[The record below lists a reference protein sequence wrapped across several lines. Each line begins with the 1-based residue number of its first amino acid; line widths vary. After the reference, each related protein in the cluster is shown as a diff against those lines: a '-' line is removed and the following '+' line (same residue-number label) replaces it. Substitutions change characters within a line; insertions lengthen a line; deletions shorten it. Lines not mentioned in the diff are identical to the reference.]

1 MTPLYSTVSCP
12 PFQSFS
18 WRLNVVMVFVKF
30 STQKKEKKR
39 SFFFVDFL
47 LLLRDHIVG
56 TFHPSWSKVLTKE
69 RGSPSSSKLQN
80 GGSEA
85 NSSPGVGGS
94 SN

>member
-1 MTPLYSTVSCP
+1 
-12 PFQSFS
+12 
-18 WRLNVVMVFVKF
+18 MVFVKF
-30 STQKKEKKR
+30 STQKKKEKEKNEQ
-39 SFFFVDFL
+39 SFFFFVNFF
-47 LLLRDHIVG
+47 LLLRDHIVE

-85 NSSPGVGGS
+85 NSSPVVGGS